1 MRSPRR
7 FLARL
12 KNFALRRENDQR
24 LREEMEAHLALQT
37 EENLRDG
44 MPHAEARRRAV
55 LKLGAAQAVREDYH
69 AEQGLPVIESLLQ
82 DVRYAVRLLAK
93 SPGFATIAILTMA
106 LGIGATTAIFSVV
119 DATLLH
125 PLAYPDAEQLV
136 RIEDDLPG
144 LSTRDAGI
152 SVPEWKDLEHS
163 GIFKYVSPSW
173 YDDNNLVGGSMAER
187 VRLLTVAPNYFALLQ
202 VKPQMGRWFDPND
215 PSPGYNQEVL
225 ISDGLWKREFG
236 GDPRILER
244 SIWLDTDLYRIV
256 GVMPRG
262 FRAPGPTAEER
273 ETEVWAAA
281 GLRMPYFLDSTA
293 RIRRD
298 IPGAIARLSP
308 GLTIAEAQSR
318 LDALVA
324 ELQKQ
329 YPIDYP
335 LETRWT
341 VRLTPLKENVVGN
354 VRQSLMLLLGA
365 VGLVL
370 LIGSV
375 NVANLMLARASARS
389 RELAVRQALGASRT
403 RLTRQLLT
411 ESLLLSLL
419 GGVAGLMIL
428 FCTRGFLMRLVP
440 DSLPRLND
448 ISIDWGVL
456 LFALAASLAAGMIF
470 GLAPALDAGR
480 LNLMH
485 KLRQEGRGSTG
496 SGDKVRARQALVVT
510 EFALSL
516 VLLIAA
522 TLLLRSFWGLA
533 NQRLG
538 FNPEKAMTVHTR
550 LPYPNVKENDRYRTT
565 AQVAPFVREVLR
577 RSRTLPGVE
586 EAAMG
591 DTMALPLERE
601 RRSQSAFPLILE
613 GRSHSDGATPLIEGA
628 IVTPG
633 FFHLMGMTRL
643 RGRIFADSDNEEAP
657 AAAVINEAAAQ
668 MFWPGDDPL
677 GKHLKLD
684 RQDTS
689 WTTVVGVIADARTI
703 SVSAAASPQIYVS
716 LFQKHEKHLVVFLRG
731 HLDTGAIPDQLRRQI
746 QSVDPTIP
754 VFGAETLNQ
763 MVSDSLA
770 VRRFTMEMVALFAA
784 AALLLSGLGIYGT
797 ISYVVSERTQEI
809 GIRLAL
815 GAHRGNISRMVLRE
829 GLRMALAGTA
839 VGLAGAL
846 IVSRLMAGLLYGVR
860 PTDSATFV
868 GVAIL
873 LIGIALLASYIP
885 ARRAMRVDPMI
896 AMRCQ

>member
-1 MRSPRR
+1 MKFLRR
-7 FLARL
+7 LLARL
-12 KNFALRRENDQR
+12 ANFVMRRQIDQR
-24 LREEMEAHLALQT
+24 LSEEMAEHLAQQT
-37 EENLRDG
+37 AENLRAG
-44 MPHAEARRRAV
+44 VAPAEARRQAV
-55 LKLGAAQAVREDYH
+55 LKFGAMQAIREDCH
-69 AEQGLPVIESLLQ
+69 AEQGFPLIESLLQ
-82 DVRYAVRLLAK
+82 DIRYALRLLVK
-93 SPGFATIAILTMA
+93 SPGFSAIAILTMA
-106 LGIGATTAIFSVV
+106 LAIGATTAIFSVV

-125 PLAYPDAEQLV
+125 PLSYPHPERLV

-144 LSTRDAGI
+144 LSTHDAGI

-163 GIFKYVSPSW
+163 GIFQYVSPSW
-173 YDDNNLVGGSMAER
+173 YDDNNLVGASMPAR
-187 VRLLTVAPNYFALLQ
+187 VRLLTVAPNYFALLA

-256 GVMPRG
+256 GVMPLG

-273 ETEVWAAA
+273 NTEVWAAA
-281 GLRMPYFLDSTA
+281 GLRSPYFLNSTA

-298 IPGAIARLSP
+298 IPGAIARLRS

-318 LDALVA
+318 VDALVA

-329 YPIDYP
+329 YPVDYP

-341 VRLTPLKENVVGN
+341 VHLTPLKENVVGN
-354 VRQSLMLLLGA
+354 VRQPLMLLLGA
-365 VGLVL
+365 VSLVL

-375 NVANLMLARASARS
+375 NVANLMLARAGARG
-389 RELAVRQALGASRT
+389 REMAVRQALGAART

-419 GGVAGLMIL
+419 GGVAGLAIL

-448 ISIDWGVL
+448 ISINWGVL
-456 LFALAASLAAGMIF
+456 PFALAASLAAGMIF
-470 GLAPALDAGR
+470 GLVPALDAGR
-480 LNLMH
+480 INLMH
-485 KLRQEGRGSTG
+485 MLRQEGRGSTA
-496 SGDKVRARQALVVT
+496 SGDKARARQALVVT

-522 TLLLRSFWGLA
+522 GLLLRSFWDLA
-533 NQRLG
+533 NERLG
-538 FNPEKAMTVHTR
+538 FNPENAMTVHTR

-565 AQVAPFVREVLR
+565 AQVAQFAREVLR

-591 DTMALPLERE
+591 DGMALPLERQ
-601 RRSQSAFPLILE
+601 RRVQGAFPLIME
-613 GRSHSDGATPLIEGA
+613 GKVHPGGTTPLIEGA

-633 FFHLMGMTRL
+633 YFHLMGLTRL
-643 RGRIFADSDNEEAP
+643 RGRIFDDSDNEDAP

-668 MFWPGDDPL
+668 TYWPGEDPL

-684 RQDTS
+684 LQDTS
-689 WTTVVGVIADARTI
+689 WTTVVGVIANARTI
-703 SVSAAASPQIYVS
+703 SVASAAAPQVYVS

-731 HLDTGAIPDQLRRQI
+731 HLDTGAIPAQLRSQV
-746 QSVDPTIP
+746 QSVDSTIP
-754 VFGAETLNQ
+754 VFGAETLDQ

-770 VRRFTMEMVALFAA
+770 VRRFTMEMVSLFSG

-797 ISYVVSERTQEI
+797 ISFVVSERTQEI

-815 GAHRGNISRMVLRE
+815 GAHRGDISLMVLRE
-829 GLRMALAGTA
+829 GLRMAIAGTG
-839 VGLAGAL
+839 VGFFGAL

-860 PTDSATFV
+860 PTDPATFV

-873 LIGIALLASYIP
+873 LIGIALLACYIP
-885 ARRAMRVDPMI
+885 ARRAMRVDPII
-896 AMRCQ
+896 ALRCQ

>member
-1 MRSPRR
+1 MRTLRR
-7 FLARL
+7 FRMRL
-12 KNFALRRENDQR
+12 KNFAMGRQNDRR
-24 LREEMEAHLALQT
+24 LREEMEEHLAQQT
-37 EENLRDG
+37 EENLRAG
-44 MPHAEARRRAV
+44 MAPQEARRQAV
-55 LKLGAAQAVREDYH
+55 LKFGAMQAVREEYH
-69 AEQGLPVIESLLQ
+69 SEQGLPFIATLLQ
-82 DVRYAVRLLAK
+82 DLRYAMRQLAK
-93 SPGFATIAILTMA
+93 SPGFAAVAILTLA
-106 LGIGATTAIFSVV
+106 LGIGSTTAIFSVV

-125 PLAYPDAEQLV
+125 PLSYPHPEQLV

-163 GIFKYVSPSW
+163 GIFGYVSPSW

-187 VRLLTVAPNYFALLQ
+187 VRLLTVAPNYFALLV

-262 FRAPGPTAEER
+262 FRAPGPTKEER
-273 ETEVWAAA
+273 ETEVWAGA
-281 GLRMPYFLDSTA
+281 GLRSPYFLNSPA
-293 RIRRD
+293 RARRD
-298 IPGAIARLSP
+298 IPGAVARLRP
-308 GLTIAEAQSR
+308 GLTIAEAQR
-318 LDALVA
+318 RVDALVA

-329 YPIDYP
+329 YPVDYP

-341 VRLTPLKENVVGN
+341 VHLAPLKENVVGN
-354 VRQSLMLLLGA
+354 VRQPLMLLLGA
-365 VGLVL
+365 VDLVL

-375 NVANLMLARASARS
+375 NVANLMLARASARG
-389 RELAVRQALGASRT
+389 REMAVRQALGAART
-403 RLTRQLLT
+403 RLARQLLT

-419 GGVAGLMIL
+419 GGAAGLVIL
-428 FCTRGFLMRLVP
+428 FCTKGFLVRLVP

-448 ISIDWGVL
+448 ISINWGVL

-480 LNLMH
+480 MNLMH
-485 KLRQEGRGSTG
+485 MLKQEGRGSTG
-496 SGDKVRARQALVVT
+496 SGDKARARQALVVT

-516 VLLIAA
+516 MLLIAA
-522 TLLLRSFWGLA
+522 SLLLHSFWDLA
-533 NQRLG
+533 NEQLG
-538 FNPEKAMTVHTR
+538 FNPENAMTVHTR

-565 AQVAPFVREVLR
+565 TQVAPFVREVLR

-591 DTMALPLERE
+591 DTMALPLERQ
-601 RRSQSAFPLILE
+601 RRSQGAFPLILE
-613 GRSHSDGATPLIEGA
+613 GKSRSEGAAPLIEGA

-633 FFHLMGMTRL
+633 YFHLMGMTRL
-643 RGRIFADSDNEEAP
+643 RGRILCDSDNEDAP

-668 MFWPGDDPL
+668 MYWPGEDPL

-684 RQDTS
+684 RLDAS
-689 WTTVVGVIADARTI
+689 WTTVVGVIANARTI
-703 SVSAAASPQIYVS
+703 SVSAAAVPQVYVS

-731 HLDTGAIPDQLRRQI
+731 HLDTGAIPDQLRGQI

-770 VRRFTMEMVALFAA
+770 VRRFTMEMVALFAGV
-784 AALLLSGLGIYGT
+784 ALLLSGLGIYGT
-797 ISYVVSERTQEI
+797 ISYAVSERTQEI

-815 GAHRGNISRMVLRE
+815 GARRGNISRMVLRQ
-829 GLRMALAGTA
+829 GLRMAIAGTA
-839 VGLAGAL
+839 VGLVGAL
-846 IVSRLMAGLLYGVR
+846 IVSHLMVGLLYGVR
-860 PTDSATFV
+860 PTDPVTFV

-873 LIGIALLASYIP
+873 LIGIALLACYLP
-885 ARRAMRVDPMI
+885 ARRAMRIDPMI
-896 AMRCQ
+896 ALRYE

>member
-1 MRSPRR
+1 M
-7 FLARL
+7 
-12 KNFALRRENDQR
+12 
-24 LREEMEAHLALQT
+24 EEHLALQT

-44 MPHAEARRRAV
+44 MPHAEARRQAV
-55 LKLGAAQAVREDYH
+55 LKFGAAQAVREDYH

-82 DVRYAVRLLAK
+82 DVRYATRLFVK
-93 SPGFATIAILTMA
+93 SPGFASIAILTMA

-125 PLAYPDAEQLV
+125 PLAYPHAEQLV
-136 RIEDDLPG
+136 RIEDNLPG

-152 SVPEWKDLEHS
+152 SVPEWKDLERS
-163 GIFKYVSPSW
+163 GVFEYVSPTW

-256 GVMPRG
+256 GVMPRN

-293 RIRRD
+293 RTRRD
-298 IPGAIARLSP
+298 IPGAIARLRP

-329 YPIDYP
+329 YPVDYP

-341 VRLTPLKENVVGN
+341 VHLTPLKENVVGN

-375 NVANLMLARASARS
+375 NVANLMLARASARG
-389 RELAVRQALGASRT
+389 REIAVRQALGASRT
-403 RLTRQLLT
+403 RLARQLLT

-419 GGVAGLMIL
+419 GGVAGLVIL
-428 FCTRGFLMRLVP
+428 FCAKGFLMRLVP

-448 ISIDWGVL
+448 ISINWGVL
-456 LFALAASLAAGMIF
+456 LFALTASLAAGMIF

-485 KLRQEGRGSTG
+485 ILRQEGRNSTG
-496 SGDKVRARQALVVT
+496 SGDKARTRQALVVT

-522 TLLLRSFWGLA
+522 SLLLRSFWDLA

-538 FNPEKAMTVHTR
+538 FNPENAMTVHTR

-565 AQVAPFVREVLR
+565 AQEAPFVREVLR

-586 EAAMG
+586 EVAVG
-591 DTMALPLERE
+591 DTMALPLDRQ

-613 GRSHSDGATPLIEGA
+613 GKSHPDGATPLIEGA
-628 IVTPG
+628 FVTPG
-633 FFHLMGMTRL
+633 YFHLMGMTRL
-643 RGRIFADSDNEEAP
+643 RGRIFDDSDNEEAP
-657 AAAVINEAAAQ
+657 AVAVINEAAAQ
-668 MFWPGDDPL
+668 MYWPGEDPL
-677 GKHLKLD
+677 GKHLELD
-684 RQDTS
+684 RKDTS
-689 WTTVVGVIADARTI
+689 WTTIVGVIANARTI
-703 SVSAAASPQIYVS
+703 SVSAAAVPQIYVS

-770 VRRFTMEMVALFAA
+770 VRRFTMEVVALFAC

-815 GAHRGNISRMVLRE
+815 GAHRGNISRMVLLQ

-839 VGLAGAL
+839 IGLAGAL
-846 IVSRLMAGLLYGVR
+846 IVSRL
-860 PTDSATFV
+860 
-868 GVAIL
+868 
-873 LIGIALLASYIP
+873 
-885 ARRAMRVDPMI
+885 
-896 AMRCQ
+896 